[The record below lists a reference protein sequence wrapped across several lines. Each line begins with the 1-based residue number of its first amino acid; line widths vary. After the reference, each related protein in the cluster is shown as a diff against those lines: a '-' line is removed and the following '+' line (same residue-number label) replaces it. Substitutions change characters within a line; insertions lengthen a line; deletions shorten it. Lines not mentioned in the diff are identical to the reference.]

1 MTAQTKPL
9 IVSPIVPTMGRA
21 EEIRPLLESFMRQTR
36 KADEILVVDQNEDD
50 RLVPILAE
58 FPDLPIRHIHDPA
71 LRGLN
76 KSRNH
81 GWRESKGDVIF
92 FPDDDCYYPDDFIEK
107 ALAKLE
113 ETGADVVTGRC
124 PEGRGG
130 RYQTEAMW
138 VDRRTV
144 WTTQV
149 EWIMIMRREV
159 LKTIEGWDENLGVGA
174 GTFWGAGEAQELS
187 LKAMACGFREYYDP
201 EIIAHH
207 PPLNLSEMDAKMVA
221 RVSSYSQGMGYVW
234 MRHGYGLGHA
244 THFILRALGT
254 MGKAALKGE
263 RAKIQYGWGVFK
275 GRLSGYLRARR
286 EVERYHPPV

>member
-71 LRGLN
+71 LRGMN

-81 GWRESKGDVIF
+81 GWRESEGDVIF

-107 ALAKLE
+107 VLAKLE
-113 ETGADVVTGRC
+113 ETGADVLTGRSAQ
-124 PEGRGG
+124 GKG
-130 RYQTEAMW
+130 RYAEVAGW
-138 VDRRTV
+138 VDRNSV
-144 WTTQV
+144 WTTQI
-149 EWIMIMRREV
+149 EWVLIPRRAV
-159 LKTIEGWDENLGVGA
+159 LETTGGFDETIGPGA
-174 GTFWGAGEAQELS
+174 GGPWGACEAQDFS
-187 LKAMACGFREYYDP
+187 LKALSMGFREYYDP
-201 EIIAHH
+201 NLQGHH
-207 PPLNLSEMDAKMVA
+207 PPFDFSAMDASIRA
-221 RVSSYSQGMGYVW
+221 RIAGYSRGMGFVLA
-234 MRHGYGLGHA
+234 RHGYGWMDAGYHV
-244 THFILRALGT
+244 TRALGT
-254 MGKAALKGE
+254 IAKAALKGD
-263 RAKIQYGWGVFK
+263 RAKMQYGWAVFK

-286 EVERYHPPV
+286 EVERYQPPV